1 MPTTNDRMVGPGR
14 IRPIKARWVITG
26 ELVLD
31 SATHLG
37 NGEEGAAVDMALVR
51 DRAEDKPLLS
61 GSSLAGGLRSY
72 VLDCLVGYAEEE
84 TTTLKIVTDLFGGAR
99 GDDEGGQSP
108 LIVFDSICS
117 PPKDWASEIRD
128 GVAIEA
134 ETGLAE
140 DHKKFDLEVLPVGT
154 TFPIRFELIVADT
167 TKEQDQISLL
177 VTALSG
183 LEKGQI
189 PIGARRSRGL
199 GACCA
204 KSWRAIRFDL
214 QTEEGWM
221 AWLSSEHEQPI
232 PDSVT
237 VKQSI
242 QQALKDAWSELTL
255 TDQPDKRKRLIIK
268 AQLSLQGGLLVRSP
282 GTGATDA
289 DVTHLSSGGEA
300 VFPGTSL
307 AGALRA
313 RALRIARV
321 VRSGIGDAEQWVKD
335 LFGPRLVGTT
345 NPDSPPQASRL
356 KITEKPI
363 TDSTRL
369 RPNRIKID
377 RFTGGVVDGALFDE
391 EPVYGGK
398 VEVTLELR
406 NPQPGETGLVLL
418 LLKDLLTGDLP
429 VGGTSSVG
437 RGVLKG
443 TATVTMNGTNDTL
456 DPEKCAN
463 SETVKALNAEVQKFH
478 NAESRKTD
486 SEKDQAA

>member
-1 MPTTNDRMVGPGR
+1 MPKTNGPMVGPGR
-14 IRPIKARWVITG
+14 IRPIEARWVITG

-31 SATHLG
+31 SAAHLG
-37 NGEEGAAVDMALVR
+37 NGEKGTAVDMALVR
-51 DRAEDKPLLS
+51 DRAEDKLLLS
-61 GSSLAGGLRSY
+61 GASQAGGLRSY
-72 VLDCLVGYAEEE
+72 VLDRLVGYAAEE
-84 TTTLKIVTDLFGGAR
+84 TTTLKTVANLFGGAR

-108 LIVFDSICS
+108 LIVFDSIPS
-117 PPKDWASEIRD
+117 DAQSSEIRD
-128 GVAIEA
+128 GVAMKA
-134 ETGLAE
+134 ETGLAD
-140 DHKKFDLEVLPVGT
+140 DHKKFDLEVLPAGAR
-154 TFPIRFELIVADT
+154 FPIRFELLVADT
-167 TKEQDQISLL
+167 TKEQDQLSLL

-183 LEKGQI
+183 LEKGEI

-199 GACCA
+199 GACHA
-204 KSWRAIRFDL
+204 RHWRATRFDL
-214 QTEEGWM
+214 QTKEGWM
-221 AWLSSEHEQPI
+221 AWLSSKHEQPI
-232 PDSVT
+232 PDSEAA
-237 VKQSI
+237 KESI
-242 QQALKDAWSELTL
+242 QQALKDAWPGLTL

-289 DVTHLSSGGEA
+289 DVTHLSSGGQA
-300 VFPGTSL
+300 VLPGTSL

-313 RALRIARV
+313 RALRIAWV
-321 VRSGIGDAEQWVKD
+321 VRNGKGDAEEWVKD
-335 LFGPRLVGTT
+335 VFGPRLVGTT
-345 NPDSPPQASRL
+345 NPDSRPHASRL

-363 TDSTRL
+363 TESTRL

-443 TATVTMNGTNDTL
+443 TANVTTNGKDCTL
-456 DPEKCAN
+456 DPEKSADPK
-463 SETVKALNAEVQKFH
+463 TVKDLNEEVQKFH
-478 NAESRKTD
+478 TAESRKT
-486 SEKDQAA
+486 ELKKEEAV